1 MWSNI
6 KVCSGF
12 SEILLYLK
20 SSRLS
25 YWEMQ
30 CYTGHELVPTNTDWS
45 NIEGITGRKDRGPQ
59 VAGGNKLQAAD
70 GFFLLY
76 THTHTH
82 THTHT
87 RPLLI
92 LCWQHVVPL
101 WANQCVFL
109 MERFFLNYVNE
120 TMYLFWN
127 LPFCKMVPP
136 KTTFFSLLTPWADDS
151 LTNQYSCQ
159 FFYGQGIYT
168 LCHPISKCILWAR
181 GLVKLPQPWGVSLIW
196 LIVF

>member
-12 SEILLYLK
+12 SAVLLYLK

-25 YWEMQ
+25 CWKMQ
-30 CYTGHELVPTNTDWS
+30 CYTGHALVPTNTDWS
-45 NIEGITGRKDRGPQ
+45 NIGSMTGRKDRGPQ
-59 VAGGNKLQAAD
+59 VVALS
-70 GFFLLY
+70 
-76 THTHTH
+76 
-82 THTHT
+82 
-87 RPLLI
+87 I
-92 LCWQHVVPL
+92 LCWQHLVLP
-101 WANQCVFL
+101 WANQCIFL

-136 KTTFFSLLTPWADDS
+136 KTNFFSLLTPWAVNS

-159 FFYGQGIYT
+159 FFYGRGYT
-168 LCHPISKCILWAR
+168 PCAILSQNAYCGR
-181 GLVKLPQPWGVSLIW
+181 GPGETPSALRCLSYLINSF
-196 LIVF
+196 LTDIKHLAKN